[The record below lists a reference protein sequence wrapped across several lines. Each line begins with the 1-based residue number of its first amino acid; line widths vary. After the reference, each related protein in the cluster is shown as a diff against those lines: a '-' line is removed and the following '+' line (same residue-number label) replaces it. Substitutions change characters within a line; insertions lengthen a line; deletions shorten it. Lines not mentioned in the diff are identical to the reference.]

1 MCDVSLASF
10 HFAPNQV
17 ANYFLA
23 WEANLK
29 IIPVMNKIDLPT
41 SGTHTRAPHLLK
53 KIAHPNPIHAPS
65 TLPRPDV
72 CHADP
77 ARVIKELAI
86 MGFEE
91 SEILKATGKTGE
103 GVEGILKAV
112 IERLPA
118 YAAFRCSSGFTR
130 DSLSLTH
137 THTRAYIARNRPSGD
152 PAKPLKALLF
162 ENWYDQFR
170 GVVCLVNILDGALK
184 KGTNTT
190 HPSPIPPPQCLP
202 PPLPSPLCFP

>member
-1 MCDVSLASF
+1 MCGVSLVSF

-41 SGTHTRAPHLLK
+41 SGTHTRTPSSD

-77 ARVIKELAI
+77 ARVIKELAN

-91 SEILKATGKTGE
+91 SEILKASGKTGE

-118 YAAFRCSSGFTR
+118 YAAFRCSAGFTR
-130 DSLSLTH
+130 VSLSLTH
-137 THTRAYIARNRPSGD
+137 IHVHTSRATD
-152 PAKPLKALLF
+152 PQETPRSRL
-162 ENWYDQFR
+162 R
-170 GVVCLVNILDGALK
+170 R
-184 KGTNTT
+184 
-190 HPSPIPPPQCLP
+190 S
-202 PPLPSPLCFP
+202 